1 MAFDNSTT
9 GRNLSPSS
17 AQPWRHR
24 KRPELEPQGDPEAGS
39 EGQKRPELEQQDD
52 KARRESR
59 SDVAAIT
66 YIPLDAQ
73 RIRETT
79 AVAHKMH
86 LHVRAVSGFA
96 APYHAPILLR
106 HVQLPAS

>member
-1 MAFDNSTT
+1 MKFGGAMLPLMSLRAERPEIQKADLAKFDNSTT
-9 GRNLSPSS
+9 GRNLSPSF

-24 KRPELEPQGDPEAGS
+24 KRPELDPQGDPEAGS

-66 YIPLDAQ
+66 YIPLGL
-73 RIRETT
+73 T
-79 AVAHKMH
+79 
-86 LHVRAVSGFA
+86 RAFC
-96 APYHAPILLR
+96 HT
-106 HVQLPAS
+106 